1 MLVRKIKQN
10 LLKKKPRTE
19 DVSSQENLQSLRS
32 WIRKIEQ
39 STTAVGSRL
48 SAVEKRLSSGMNE
61 SDAGNLLA
69 MNGRVE
75 TLVLNIKKKSASAV
89 ARVLDHELTF
99 LHNELIDQKKEF
111 DRLKEQLTAFEEMNM
126 TTTTELKT
134 IRTAIS
140 QMNETIAKKM
150 EQKGRAESF
159 VMHLGAME
167 IPIELTGVI
176 GGCLAFT
183 IAIIVLIGQKEI
195 LLSPVFLCGV
205 GVLLIGVALS
215 KMIRARSR
223 RTLHPFMT
231 MPTDA
236 SSVPI
241 ETEISEE

>member
-1 MLVRKIKQN
+1 
-10 LLKKKPRTE
+10 
-19 DVSSQENLQSLRS
+19 
-32 WIRKIEQ
+32 
-39 STTAVGSRL
+39 
-48 SAVEKRLSSGMNE
+48 
-61 SDAGNLLA
+61 
-69 MNGRVE
+69 
-75 TLVLNIKKKSASAV
+75 
-89 ARVLDHELTF
+89 VLDHELTF

-159 VMHLGAME
+159 VMHLGTME

-223 RTLHPFMT
+223 RTLHPFMA

>member
-1 MLVRKIKQN
+1 MGILSCMDTPAVSEPDRSAQGKRESHVLQWNPESEDTMGLAEITPEERARLFSCFQCGTCTGGCPIARKSK
-10 LLKKKPRTE
+10 
-19 DVSSQENLQSLRS
+19 
-32 WIRKIEQ
+32 
-39 STTAVGSRL
+39 
-48 SAVEKRLSSGMNE
+48 
-61 SDAGNLLA
+61 
-69 MNGRVE
+69 
-75 TLVLNIKKKSASAV
+75 LNIRRLVS
-89 ARVLDHELTF
+89 RFVLRKDL
-99 LHNELIDQKKEF
+99 

-159 VMHLGAME
+159 VMHLGTME